1 MEMKC
6 VRERIVRH
14 VGDILQSPS
23 IFRLMHEEY
32 LAEGYTADLLPG
44 CVILRLEDGEIHF
57 AWKNGMIVE
66 RVYSYRAQQH
76 AG

>member
-1 MEMKC
+1 MGMKC
-6 VRERIVRH
+6 VRERIVRP

-23 IFRLMHEEY
+23 IFRRIHEEY

-57 AWKNGMIVE
+57 TWKNGMIVE
-66 RVYSYRAQQH
+66 QIYAYHAQQQV
-76 AG
+76 G